1 VNALLAEGE
10 ALRAQKAALTMRKEA
25 EAVSGHNWSHDS

>member
-10 ALRAQKAALTMRKEA
+10 ALQAQKAALTKRKEG
-25 EAVSGHNWSHDS
+25 EAVSGY